1 MVVAARF
8 AIVQWRCLWTN
19 AAISRNGTSMAST
32 NGLNTSSPLRRNS
45 SCPSSEFAMQSV
57 VMMCIVRNNVQ
68 NHSGWSSRQL
78 VVRLFQSCNVIRPV
92 VMIMSA
98 IRSVN
103 CPAALIWRHNLRK
116 PWNATDSV
124 ALTVNAIICAPNQWR
139 RSSWNARPSWNV
151 RAAMRNA
158 MTSVAIVTAP
168 RLVCGSSSE
177 SMALATMVTSTIT
190 MTVTSTITMIPIS
203 TITMMVTSTITVMVT
218 STITMMVTSTITM
231 TVTSTITMMVT
242 STITMMVTSTITM
255 MVTSTITMMVTS
267 TITMMVTSTITMMV
281 TSTITMM
288 VTSTITMMVTSTITM
303 MVTSTIT
310 IMVTSTITMMLTS
323 TITMMLT
330 STITMMVTSTTMA
343 HNQWLIQSH
352 LWFQLCQHCQSLS
365 QLPRRPS
372 PVPRNVDGTQV
383 VGTGAKEIG
392 WHCASIATR
401 WRRSWCA
408 IRSVSMTTCATR
420 IALVQKIHGSKK
432 RWRHRWAATM
442 SVVMTASATTSAN
455 ALSPRW
461 RRSVFLGDDSW
472 LLRPSNLTWGHIA
485 ASTYGCSVDDSPVLG
500 VNFRFHICLPGC
512 NIFFLEYIAVNGEFV
527 VKFGGLLWEF
537 WEVGKPQMITNKSW
551 EL

>member
-190 MTVTSTITMIPIS
+190 MTVTSTITMTVTSTITMILIS
-203 TITMMVTSTITVMVT
+203 TITMMVTSTITMMLT
-218 STITMMVTSTITM
+218 STITMMVA
-231 TVTSTITMMVT
+231 STITMMVT

-255 MVTSTITMMVTS
+255 MVTSTITMMLTSTITMMVAS
-267 TITMMVTSTITMMV
+267 TITMMVTSTIIMTVPSTISMMV
-281 TSTITMM
+281 TSTIITT
-288 VTSTITMMVTSTITM
+288 VPSTIS
-303 MVTSTIT
+303 
-310 IMVTSTITMMLTS
+310 
-323 TITMMLT
+323 
-330 STITMMVTSTTMA
+330 MMVTSTTMA

-383 VGTGAKEIG
+383 VGTSAKEIG

-420 IALVQKIHGSKK
+420 IALVQKTHGSKE

-455 ALSPRW
+455 ALSPTW

-472 LLRPSNLTWGHIA
+472 LLRPSNLTWSHIA